1 MKIHDARRLLEGIRD
16 ANYHHDGIRCLR
28 LLRLD
33 AARFAALRTE
43 IQHLCA
49 QQVPSDVRNTRHV
62 TNWAGP
68 FGKVTQYSL
77 YNATG
82 RFDDFSSD
90 HNASCF
96 GKRFHHKVNFPELDG
111 LMRTLPAL
119 INCRLNLMGPSAG
132 LSMHEEHSVIKAQS
146 GLVGIRARFHLPI
159 VTNPLA
165 EISLDGS
172 VYHLEAGS
180 IFFINHGCV
189 HSAVNSGTATRIHLV
204 WDLLLTRAACNLLFG
219 DMADACPA
227 HTIRVPSSQRC
238 VTPVRTTAIS
248 NARVLPSS
256 LSEPEAADLAFLRV
270 Q

>member
-1 MKIHDARRLLEGIRD
+1 MKTRDARRLLEGIRD
-16 ANYHHDGIRCLR
+16 ANYHHAGITCLR

-43 IQHLCA
+43 TQQLCT
-49 QQVPSDVRNTRHV
+49 QQAPSDVRSTRHV

-96 GKRFHHKVNFPELDG
+96 GKRFHHKMVFPEMDRLICA
-111 LMRTLPAL
+111 LPGL
-119 INCRLNLMGPSAG
+119 INCRLNLIGPSGG
-132 LSMHEEHSVIKAQS
+132 LSAHEEHSVVKVLS

-165 EISLDGS
+165 EISLDGN
-172 VYHLEAGS
+172 VYYLEAGS
-180 IFFINHGCV
+180 IFFINHGCI
-189 HSAVNSGTATRIHLV
+189 HSAVNRGTATRIHLV
-204 WDLLLTRAACNLLFG
+204 WDLYLTREACDLFFG
-219 DMADACPA
+219 DMTDACPA
-227 HTIRVPSSQRC
+227 GSVRVPSSQRC
-238 VTPVRTTAIS
+238 VTPVRTTDIS
-248 NARVLPSS
+248 HPRILPPP